1 MSFEVKIGVCKDAK
15 NKVSKSPSWNYTL
28 SGQLKDSCDILNPT
42 IRLIIGD
49 SKDIKLP
56 TITKCNYMYIDN
68 FNRYYFI
75 TGFNIVRNTVLEV
88 TGHVDVLNTYKDQ
101 IKANTGLILRSESNY
116 SKFLD
121 DGAFKIFSNPYV
133 VTKKL
138 TGESF
143 AKNPSFILAVSG
155 GGKKSP

>member
-1 MSFEVKIGVCKDAK
+1 MRFEVKIGICKDAK
-15 NKVSKSPSWNYTL
+15 NKESKSPSWNYTI
-28 SGQLKDSCDILNPT
+28 SGLLKDRCDILNPT

-49 SKDIKLP
+49 SKGIKLP

-75 TGFNIVRNTVLEV
+75 TGFNIVRNTILEL

-116 SKFLD
+116 RKFLD

-143 AKNPSFILAVSG
+143 AKNPSLILAVSG
-155 GGKKSP
+155 GGHKS